1 MYSPC
6 THHAYTQARDDDERV
21 AAPEA
26 RPARPRQP
34 RQRQLWAVGTCT
46 SCSTVLAHHGVGQVL
61 GGRELV
67 LFVFQEIKHAGAR
80 ARATRRRQAWASSEE
95 QYCVACWDEHLGVG
109 AEAAEV
115 PPLHRVDTFG
125 QSMTASAEAAAR
137 ARTGAVAART
147 SRGRPAAS
155 VALAP
160 PASAYPR
167 SMPAEAEEAEVEVAE
182 AMKRLEEAEAAAA
195 AEAGVEAEA
204 EAAAEAAAGGWVDLK
219 AAAGW
224 EALSCAGSEA
234 ATEYSQLSEHTEA
247 WETDSLQLDL
257 AEAGAAEAGATAE
270 GGAEV
275 PASAAALGSV
285 TEGEACLSWAERAR
299 TPGTTTPLSV
309 AAGRRAALVS
319 VTAVA
324 GQVNRRKAPWQ
335 LPKGVR
341 APPKRQLQRW
351 GEVAF
356 AFH

>member
-6 THHAYTQARDDDERV
+6 TPHAYTQARDDDERV

-46 SCSTVLAHHGVGQVL
+46 SCSAAVQAHHGVGQVL

-67 LFVFQEIKHAGAR
+67 RFVFQESEHAGSR

-160 PASAYPR
+160 PAGAYPR

-182 AMKRLEEAEAAAA
+182 AMKRLEEAEAETAAAAA
-195 AEAGVEAEA
+195 AEAAAAEAEA
-204 EAAAEAAAGGWVDLK
+204 EADAAAEAAAGGWVDLK

-224 EALSCAGSEA
+224 EAVWCAGSEA
-234 ATEYSQLSEHTEA
+234 ATEYSQLSEHT
-247 WETDSLQLDL
+247 
-257 AEAGAAEAGATAE
+257 
-270 GGAEV
+270 
-275 PASAAALGSV
+275 
-285 TEGEACLSWAERAR
+285 
-299 TPGTTTPLSV
+299 
-309 AAGRRAALVS
+309 
-319 VTAVA
+319 
-324 GQVNRRKAPWQ
+324 
-335 LPKGVR
+335 
-341 APPKRQLQRW
+341 
-351 GEVAF
+351 
-356 AFH
+356 